1 MAQRDVML
9 RWIEQIALVVR
20 RMLLGPG
27 PPDLRLVR
35 IQVEDAMTQLL
46 GPLATLVPRL
56 DPASAAALLQ
66 DPERIQGLALLLELE
81 GEVAAAE
88 GNLAAAEAARTR
100 AAQIRSYQRK
110 DEET

>member
-35 IQVEDAMTQLL
+35 LQVEDAMTQLL
-46 GPLATLVPRL
+46 GPLATLVPQL
-56 DPASAAALLQ
+56 DAESVAALLQ
-66 DPERIQGLALLLELE
+66 DPERIAGLALLLELE
-81 GEVAAAE
+81 AEVASAE
-88 GNLAAAEAARTR
+88 GNLTAAEAARTR
-100 AAQIRSYQRK
+100 AAQIRSYLRK